1 MATSTNKP
9 SKRISSLF
17 SIGSTSSERSGASSN
32 TSESLHPNK
41 ASRDSSPA
49 NLPQLSTDIE
59 LRVSASHPDL
69 RNGHTPTKST
79 SPGRLTPT
87 FRPTTP
93 IEPGTLPSQAD
104 PVRGS
109 SQRSMSPG
117 SRPNSRPA
125 SRPGSRNS
133 SRPSS
138 PTKFFRPLT
147 PSQETKLSKRRSWL
161 PGKTQP
167 ESHDG
172 AGEMLDAWLL
182 DPGQQESIKYDL
194 APLANLRRVSSAVL
208 SLTQARLI
216 DSRSPSCGTTVATPL
231 SISITAST
239 LQNRLSKL
247 TRQSSLHRESYR
259 H

>member
-1 MATSTNKP
+1 MATSPNKP
-9 SKRISSLF
+9 SKRMSSLF

-49 NLPQLSTDIE
+49 NLPQLSTD
-59 LRVSASHPDL
+59 LRVSASNPDL
-69 RNGHTPTKST
+69 RNERTPTKSA

-87 FRPTTP
+87 LRPTTP
-93 IEPGTLPSQAD
+93 IEPGNLLSQMD
-104 PVRGS
+104 PVRDS

-117 SRPNSRPA
+117 GRPNSGPA
-125 SRPGSRNS
+125 SRPGSRANS
-133 SRPSS
+133 RTSS

-161 PGKTQP
+161 PGKTRP

-172 AGEMLDAWLL
+172 VGEMLRAWLL
-182 DPGQQESIKYDL
+182 DPDQQESIKYDL
-194 APLANLRRVSSAVL
+194 APLANFRRVGSVVL
-208 SLTQARLI
+208 SSTQARLI
-216 DSRSPSCGTTVATPL
+216 GCRSPSCGTIAATPL
-231 SISITAST
+231 SISIIAST
-239 LQNRLSKL
+239 LPNRLSKS
-247 TRQSSLHRESYR
+247 TRQASLHQQSYR

>member
-1 MATSTNKP
+1 MATSPSKP

-17 SIGSTSSERSGASSN
+17 SIGSTSSEKSGASSN

-41 ASRDSSPA
+41 PSRDSSPA
-49 NLPQLSTDIE
+49 ALPQLSTNI
-59 LRVSASHPDL
+59 RVSASNPDL
-69 RNGHTPTKST
+69 RNEHTPTKSA

-87 FRPTTP
+87 LRPTTP
-93 IEPGTLPSQAD
+93 IERGNLLSQMD
-104 PVRGS
+104 PARDS

-117 SRPNSRPA
+117 GRPNSGPA
-125 SRPGSRNS
+125 SRPGSRANS
-133 SRPSS
+133 RSSS

-172 AGEMLDAWLL
+172 AGELLRAWPL
-182 DPGQQESIKYDL
+182 DPDQQESTKYDL
-194 APLANLRRVSSAVL
+194 APLANFRRVGSMVL
-208 SLTQARLI
+208 NSTQAGLI
-216 DSRSPSCGTTVATPL
+216 DCRSPSCGTTAVTPL
-231 SISITAST
+231 SISIIAST
-239 LQNRLSKL
+239 LPNHLSKS
-247 TRQSSLHRESYR
+247 TRQSSLHPESYR